1 MNIKKRVESGK
12 KVRAKNSVPGVI
24 YGSGIESVAIQAEY
38 QDVMK
43 SFNQYGRNMTF
54 TIDLDGDEHIVY
66 IKDIQTDYM
75 NTNQITHF
83 DLQKVSSTDT
93 ITSYVPLNL
102 IGRDDRAKVGLVLTI
117 NLDEVE
123 VEYQVGK
130 GVSSIDVNLS
140 GLEENESVHVSDIEV
155 PEGITM
161 LSDPDEVVASLTYVK
176 EEELEEPTAEEDEIL
191 EVEAIKQ
198 GPAED
203 EDSFEDEEE

>member
-12 KVRAKNSVPGVI
+12 KVRAKKSVPGVI
-24 YGSGIESVAIQAEY
+24 YGSGIDSVAIQAEY

-43 SFNQYGRNMTF
+43 TFNQYGRNMTF
-54 TIDLDGDEHIVY
+54 TIDLDGDDHIVY

-102 IGRDDRAKVGLVLTI
+102 IGRDDRAKIGLVLTI

-123 VEYQVGK
+123 VEYNVGK
-130 GVSSIDVNLS
+130 GVSSIDVDLS
-140 GLEENESVHVSDIEV
+140 GLQENESVHVSDIEV

-161 LSDPDEVVASLTYVK
+161 LSDPDEVVASLTYVTM
-176 EEELEEPTAEEDEIL
+176 EEIEEPTAEEDEVL

-203 EDSFEDEEE
+203 EDSFEEEE